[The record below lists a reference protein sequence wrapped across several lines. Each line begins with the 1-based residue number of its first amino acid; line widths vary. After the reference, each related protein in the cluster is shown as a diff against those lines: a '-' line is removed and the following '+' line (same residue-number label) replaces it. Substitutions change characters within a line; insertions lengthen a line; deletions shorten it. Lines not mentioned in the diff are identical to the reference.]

1 MVVYTLESVMKDIC
15 INCSFMEE
23 MQPEHKKAGAALCCV
38 SCWEKFCEAYIKMHD
53 LDSAE
58 FYGKCDA

>member
-1 MVVYTLESVMKDIC
+1 MKDIC